1 MYLWQG
7 VICLITDRFQPL
19 AVGILTGDLYSQVGK
34 PTVRGSSVPV
44 LDPGWDHHHV
54 AGMEFLGSSSPGLV
68 VTAPCRTKENL
79 SASRPG
85 MVDMPVVPASG
96 FKGNVPD
103 GKALGSKHVQVAL
116 TYKVLCIC
124 GVFLSNWKIVLGIG
138 IFSFI

>member
-54 AGMEFLGSSSPGLV
+54 AGMEFLGSFPQ
-68 VTAPCRTKENL
+68 A
-79 SASRPG
+79 
-85 MVDMPVVPASG
+85 
-96 FKGNVPD
+96 
-103 GKALGSKHVQVAL
+103 
-116 TYKVLCIC
+116 
-124 GVFLSNWKIVLGIG
+124 W
-138 IFSFI
+138 